1 MYNSSYFY
9 KIDNDKKLCMYVY
22 FYIFI
27 SGLVE
32 IENNIEGITLIVNL
46 DFLYVCGRGWWCRCE
61 MDADMDFLDSSV
73 GKEYVW
79 NMGDLGLIPGLRR
92 SCGEGKSYPLQY
104 LEDSHGLYS
113 HKESDMTERL
123 SASLS
128 LSWKEKVNSGWENA
142 PCLIWTPFFNFLYV
156 FVWKTGHQGKFYI
169 YIYWYVGIIDM

>member
-1 MYNSSYFY
+1 MSHTSWLGGISMRYSQGKPYVKKCVYSSYFY

-27 SGLVE
+27 YGLVE
-32 IENNIEGITLIVNL
+32 MENIEGITLIVNL

-92 SCGEGKSYPLQY
+92 SPGEGKGYPLQY
-104 LEDSHGLYS
+104 LENSVHGCSIYRPMDYAVHGVTKS
-113 HKESDMTERL
+113 QTRL
-123 SASLS
+123 SSFQLHFHFH
-128 LSWKEKVNSGWENA
+128 EK
-142 PCLIWTPFFNFLYV
+142 
-156 FVWKTGHQGKFYI
+156 KK
-169 YIYWYVGIIDM
+169 